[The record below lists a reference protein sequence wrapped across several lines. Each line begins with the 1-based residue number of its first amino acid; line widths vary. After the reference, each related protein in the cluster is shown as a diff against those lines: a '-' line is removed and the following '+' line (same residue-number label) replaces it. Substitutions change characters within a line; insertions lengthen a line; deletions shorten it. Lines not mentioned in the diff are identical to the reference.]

1 MITGT
6 PFRGRSKKL
15 IDFESDKTN
24 KTQFHLEGEL
34 LLTTIHLPKA
44 QVLKRRGMSVNYI
57 VSPDPREMFQKFSSF
72 LCRLSFNWKLQLPSS
87 TGRNCRSQFQVSQIW
102 PSDHKLNRAL
112 HKYLIN
118 SNYTGVVAMSSRKEH
133 CQSDREC
140 PFRVIVASRNVNGG
154 RCWWNI
160 ANSHQIDCVEGPLNW
175 PNNLVIELFRTDC
188 VDTAR

>member
-1 MITGT
+1 
-6 PFRGRSKKL
+6 
-15 IDFESDKTN
+15 
-24 KTQFHLEGEL
+24 
-34 LLTTIHLPKA
+34 
-44 QVLKRRGMSVNYI
+44 MSVNYI
-57 VSPDPREMFQKFSSF
+57 VSPDPREMFPKFSSF
-72 LCRLSFNWKLQLPSS
+72 LCRLSFNWKLQLPMG

-102 PSDHKLNRAL
+102 SPDHKLNRAL

-175 PNNLVIELFRTDC
+175 PNNLVIELFRTNC
-188 VDTAR
+188 VWILHGEGQNMCNRDGGGESGRVRTSNSENVEGATTAGCPIWGDELNFK